1 MLCGESRRD
10 FSRYSRRAATLNISP
25 TRLGAGGKAG
35 GMEWLHWTLANA
47 VNTLAW
53 WASDE
58 PWKRNG
64 HNMVD
69 DSRPIQVSV
78 RSDAATETYG
88 WGGTLQVQ
96 GKPPL
101 STREN
106 FTAPERKLHINAL
119 ELLGCWFTIYHKVF
133 GSPCGATSSVA
144 PYTY

>member
-1 MLCGESRRD
+1 
-10 FSRYSRRAATLNISP
+10 
-25 TRLGAGGKAG
+25 
-35 GMEWLHWTLANA
+35 MEWLHWTLANA

-88 WGGTLQVQ
+88 WGGTVQVQ

-101 STREN
+101 STRGN

-119 ELLGCWFTIYHKVF
+119 ELLGCWFTIKSLLPLAVPRHRWPFTHINGYP
-133 GSPCGATSSVA
+133 GG
-144 PYTY
+144 Y